1 MTHVS
6 EDRHQYFCQLC
17 KFIGKSERELDR
29 HIVHYAKHKQCREKL
44 EMSSAF
50 TAEEDYRVVRKDTAS
65 YWQFDCKRDCTKLSM
80 LDSQQLW
87 GSRMRPKSNFTEIT
101 TQVCPVPSTDTS
113 SLYVFPAASVDVSP
127 LEPAALPSP
136 LKSPPYT
143 VERAVLPDIVF
154 PPPGEGEIVEDILE
168 QILPEDDRSVSRSD
182 SFQTL
187 EGLTQAV
194 LAGNAIQQKMLE
206 VQLKMLAAVNKTNDQ
221 LVKVEVAIRRQRVLP
236 PAPPPP
242 VWNRSNRP
250 YISRRNFTRSPTPDQ
265 IKLRSVVRRR
275 SESPPAKKPRKH

>member
-1 MTHVS
+1 
-6 EDRHQYFCQLC
+6 
-17 KFIGKSERELDR
+17 
-29 HIVHYAKHKQCREKL
+29 
-44 EMSSAF
+44 MSSAF
-50 TAEEDYRVVRKDTAS
+50 TAEEDYRVVRKDPAS
-65 YWQFDCKRDCTKLSM
+65 YWQFDCKRDCTQLSM

-182 SFQTL
+182 SFQAL
-187 EGLTQAV
+187 
-194 LAGNAIQQKMLE
+194 
-206 VQLKMLAAVNKTNDQ
+206 
-221 LVKVEVAIRRQRVLP
+221 
-236 PAPPPP
+236 
-242 VWNRSNRP
+242 
-250 YISRRNFTRSPTPDQ
+250 
-265 IKLRSVVRRR
+265 
-275 SESPPAKKPRKH
+275 

>member
-1 MTHVS
+1 MS
-6 EDRHQYFCQLC
+6 
-17 KFIGKSERELDR
+17 ILDR

-87 GSRMRPKSNFTEIT
+87 GSRMRPKSNFTGVWKLSDLETERSSSGNI
-101 TQVCPVPSTDTS
+101 CSRISSTIS
-113 SLYVFPAASVDVSP
+113 
-127 LEPAALPSP
+127 PSP
-136 LKSPPYT
+136 
-143 VERAVLPDIVF
+143 
-154 PPPGEGEIVEDILE
+154 GG
-168 QILPEDDRSVSRSD
+168 
-182 SFQTL
+182 
-187 EGLTQAV
+187 
-194 LAGNAIQQKMLE
+194 
-206 VQLKMLAAVNKTNDQ
+206 
-221 LVKVEVAIRRQRVLP
+221 VEVAIRRQRVLP

-250 YISRRNFTRSPTPDQ
+250 YINRRNFTRSPTPDQ